1 MAPPPYGCL
10 DSSFPILVVDLLT
23 IIMKG
28 LFIILLIFI
37 GIPII
42 MGLVSSYR
50 AGVLPYQLRRAE
62 ARRRTLDLI
71 KQGHIKPTK
80 THYEAWEDDYM
91 GRS

>member
-1 MAPPPYGCL
+1 MK
-10 DSSFPILVVDLLT
+10 LL
-23 IIMKG
+23 
-28 LFIILLIFI
+28 LYLIGFFS
-37 GIPII
+37 IPII
-42 MGLVSSYR
+42 MGIISSYR

-80 THYEAWEDDYM
+80 THHEAWEDDYM

>member
-1 MAPPPYGCL
+1 MK
-10 DSSFPILVVDLLT
+10 LL
-23 IIMKG
+23 
-28 LFIILLIFI
+28 LYLIGFFS
-37 GIPII
+37 IPVI

-62 ARRRTLDLI
+62 ARRKTLELI

>member
-1 MAPPPYGCL
+1 MKLLLYLCCL
-10 DSSFPILVVDLLT
+10 FS
-23 IIMKG
+23 
-28 LFIILLIFI
+28 
-37 GIPII
+37 IPVI

-62 ARRRTLDLI
+62 QRRKTLELI

>member
-1 MAPPPYGCL
+1 MK
-10 DSSFPILVVDLLT
+10 LL
-23 IIMKG
+23 
-28 LFIILLIFI
+28 LYLIGFFS
-37 GIPII
+37 IPVI

-62 ARRRTLDLI
+62 ARRKTLDLI

>member
-1 MAPPPYGCL
+1 MK
-10 DSSFPILVVDLLT
+10 LL
-23 IIMKG
+23 
-28 LFIILLIFI
+28 LYLIGFFS
-37 GIPII
+37 IPVI
-42 MGLVSSYR
+42 MGIISSYR

-62 ARRRTLDLI
+62 ARRRTMELI

>member
-1 MAPPPYGCL
+1 MK
-10 DSSFPILVVDLLT
+10 LL
-23 IIMKG
+23 
-28 LFIILLIFI
+28 LYLIGFFS
-37 GIPII
+37 IPVI

-62 ARRRTLDLI
+62 ARRRTLELI
-71 KQGHIKPTK
+71 QQGHIKPTK

>member
-1 MAPPPYGCL
+1 MG
-10 DSSFPILVVDLLT
+10 
-23 IIMKG
+23 II
-28 LFIILLIFI
+28 
-37 GIPII
+37 
-42 MGLVSSYR
+42 SSYR

>member
-1 MAPPPYGCL
+1 MK
-10 DSSFPILVVDLLT
+10 LL
-23 IIMKG
+23 
-28 LFIILLIFI
+28 LYLLAFFS
-37 GIPII
+37 IPVIA
-42 MGLVSSYR
+42 GLVSSYR

-62 ARRRTLDLI
+62 ARRKTLELI

>member
-1 MAPPPYGCL
+1 
-10 DSSFPILVVDLLT
+10 VDLLT

-37 GIPII
+37 GIPVIA
-42 MGLVSSYR
+42 GVVSSYR

-91 GRS
+91 GRP

>member
-1 MAPPPYGCL
+1 MK
-10 DSSFPILVVDLLT
+10 LL
-23 IIMKG
+23 
-28 LFIILLIFI
+28 LYQI
-37 GIPII
+37 GFFSIPVI

-62 ARRRTLDLI
+62 ARRKTLDLI

-91 GRS
+91 GRP

>member
-1 MAPPPYGCL
+1 MK
-10 DSSFPILVVDLLT
+10 LL
-23 IIMKG
+23 
-28 LFIILLIFI
+28 LYLIGFFS
-37 GIPII
+37 IPII

-62 ARRRTLDLI
+62 ARRRTLELI

>member
-1 MAPPPYGCL
+1 MK
-10 DSSFPILVVDLLT
+10 LL
-23 IIMKG
+23 
-28 LFIILLIFI
+28 LYLIGFFS
-37 GIPII
+37 IPVI

-62 ARRRTLDLI
+62 ARRRSLELI
-71 KQGHIKPTK
+71 RQGHIKPTK